1 MPILP
6 PSLDDRR
13 FDDLVEDLIARI
25 PAHTPEWT
33 NPRLGDPGRTL
44 IELFAWLGDTLL
56 YRANLIPERQR
67 LAFLSLL
74 GIGLKPARAATTIVS
89 LAYAQPTERR
99 AVTLRPGAR
108 INGPVPF
115 ETLGE
120 TTVLPISGQAYIKRA
135 LSDAEAAQA
144 GDLIAGLARIHRIT
158 GAARGYQTT
167 PVFDAGRAEP
177 GGLDVFAA
185 SADHALWIAL
195 IAPEAP
201 RPEQQQPLND
211 EVRAALGGGD
221 TGAPALISIGLVPA
235 LEMPEAFD
243 EVLPPSP
250 IPVQWEITTR
260 GRTDFETDYL
270 TLDVLPGAD
279 GTNGLTRPGV
289 LRLSLPDESF
299 ISAPS
304 NDVLENPAAGVG
316 DTPPRIDD
324 VALAARLIAWLR
336 LRPRAGQQVD
346 RLPLTWVGLNAVD
359 IDQRT
364 TSTGRVLGVSNGAAD
379 QAFQLPQGSVEPATL
394 QVQVEEPGRGYQPWT
409 RVDDLAGISAD
420 PRIARDAAAFEL
432 DPEAGTLRFGDGVR
446 GRVPERQMRIRL
458 ASGRF
463 GGGRAGNLPAGS
475 LTEIAARRIDGTPAP
490 VLKVAQPLATTGGAD
505 AETIADAQRRIPA
518 FLRHRER
525 AVTPQDYKALAFEA
539 PGVEV
544 GRVDVLPRFKPH
556 DRRFG
561 VPGVVS
567 VMALPSQ
574 PLSGPPNPRP
584 DRPFIERLH
593 AHFSTRTPLATE
605 LYVIG
610 SEYVPLGLATAVTI
624 REGHDRDATLFAVRE
639 ALKRL
644 LWPLPPGGVDG
655 GGWPLGRAVR
665 EREIEVE
672 ISRVAGVGEVG
683 GINLFQRAEGEHGP
697 EWRLLPRSA
706 TDPSQTLPLDG
717 WQLPELLSV
726 LVVDGQPGE
735 GAPTDLRA
743 LPNPFADAAAVAVPV
758 APEVC

>member
-44 IELFAWLGDTLL
+44 IELFAWLGDSLL

-67 LAFLSLL
+67 LVFLSLL
-74 GIGLKPARAATTIVS
+74 GIGLKPARAATGIIS
-89 LAYAQPTERR
+89 LSYGQPTERR
-99 AVTLRPGAR
+99 ATTLRPGAR
-108 INGPVPF
+108 VNGPVPF

-120 TTVLPISGQAYIKRA
+120 TTVLPVSGQAYIKRR
-135 LSDAEAAQA
+135 LTDAEATQA
-144 GDLIAGLARIHRIT
+144 GDLIAGLARIHRIS
-158 GAARGYQTT
+158 GAATGYQTL
-167 PVFDAGRAEP
+167 PVFDGRAETA
-177 GGLDVFAA
+177 GIDVFAT
-185 SADHALWIAL
+185 SADRALWIAL

-201 RPEQQQPLND
+201 QPAQQAAVN
-211 EVRAALGGGD
+211 EEIRSALGGGD
-221 TGAPALISIGLVPA
+221 TGAPALISIGIVPA
-235 LEMPEAFD
+235 LKMPETFEEIA
-243 EVLPPSP
+243 PPSP

-260 GRTDFETDYL
+260 GRTAFETDYL
-270 TLDVLPGAD
+270 TLEPLPGAD

-289 LRLSLPDESF
+289 LRLSLPDESL
-299 ISAPS
+299 IWAPS
-304 NDVLENPAAGVG
+304 NDVGENPAAGVG

-324 VALAARLIAWLR
+324 AARAARLIAWLR
-336 LRPRAGQQVD
+336 LRPRTGQQVE
-346 RLPLTWVGLNAVD
+346 RLSLTWIGINAVD
-359 IDQRT
+359 VDQRT
-364 TSTGRVLGVSNGAAD
+364 TLAGRVLGTSTGAGD
-379 QAFQLPQGSVEPATL
+379 QVFQLPRGSVDPSTL

-409 RVDDLAGISAD
+409 RVEDLGAVSGD
-420 PRIARDAAAFEL
+420 PRVAREAPVFEL

-446 GRVPERQMRIRL
+446 GRIPERQMRVRL

-463 GGGRAGNLPAGS
+463 GGGRAGNLPAAS
-475 LTEIAARRIDGTPAP
+475 LTEINAVRLDGRPAP
-490 VLKVAQPLATTGGAD
+490 VLKVAQPIATNGGAD
-505 AETIADAQRRIPA
+505 PESIAEAQRRIPSC
-518 FLRHRER
+518 LRHRER
-525 AVTPQDYKALAFEA
+525 AVTAQDYKALALEA
-539 PGVEV
+539 PGVDV

-567 VMALPSQ
+567 VMALPAQ
-574 PLSGPPNPRP
+574 PMSGPPNPRP

-610 SEYVPLGLATAVTI
+610 CEYVPLGIATTVSL
-624 REGHDRDATLFAVRE
+624 REGHDRDATLFAIRD

-644 LWPLPPGGVDG
+644 LWPLPPGGIESA
-655 GGWPLGRAVR
+655 GWPLGRSVR

-683 GINLFQRAEGEHGP
+683 GINLFQRGDGENGP
-697 EWRLLPRSA
+697 EWRLLSRNTA
-706 TDPSQTLPLDG
+706 DPTQTLTLEA

-726 LVVDGQPGE
+726 LVVDGLPGQ

-743 LPNPFADAAAVAVPV
+743 LPNPFADDSAVAVPV
-758 APEVC
+758 EPEVC